1 MQKAGVDTSIFK
13 AHSLR
18 GATATHLMAAGTPQH
33 LVQARGHWSS
43 TATLDI
49 YYNRLHQQTDWEA
62 HLLGGHALARQA
74 AACAVL
80 PLSVPL
86 ANPTEEGES
95 RGSKGESTAQEAAL
109 IAHGVLR
116 PLYDSTECPAC
127 GHMMQLEAAY
137 KCSKCQKIYHV
148 RCMGHS
154 ASVGS
159 RHIQYGIMCFLC
171 NFPVATTGN
180 RQGKHSTS

>member
-1 MQKAGVDTSIFK
+1 
-13 AHSLR
+13 
-18 GATATHLMAAGTPQH
+18 MAAGTPQH

-49 YYNRLHQQTDWEA
+49 NYNRLHQQTDWEA

-116 PLYDSTECPAC
+116 HLYDST
-127 GHMMQLEAAY
+127 
-137 KCSKCQKIYHV
+137 
-148 RCMGHS
+148 
-154 ASVGS
+154 
-159 RHIQYGIMCFLC
+159 
-171 NFPVATTGN
+171 
-180 RQGKHSTS
+180 